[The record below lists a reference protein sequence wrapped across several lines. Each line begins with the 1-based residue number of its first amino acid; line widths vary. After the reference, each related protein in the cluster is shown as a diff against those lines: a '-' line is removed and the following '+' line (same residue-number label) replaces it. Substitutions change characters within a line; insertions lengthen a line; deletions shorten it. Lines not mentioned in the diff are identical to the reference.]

1 METDMKIA
9 QRNIDEIK
17 PYEGNPRLND
27 RAVDAVG
34 ASLGEL
40 AVGMR
45 RREGPRLTE
54 TLSVV

>member
-1 METDMKIA
+1 MKIA